1 VHTTAIP
8 GSIQKALWVR
18 RSDRSPILYWW
29 SLPLSLRAFATLFG
43 AGLSS
48 ARALVT
54 PSSALQGCADEV
66 AARPLTP
73 DVTCVSDVRAL
84 LEACHAGR
92 AKACTIAIF
101 PATRSDADLESAAPE
116 MRHDLEKLGFTLAI
130 APHGEGGMPY
140 QFCFR
145 VPGKVLEGIESLALD
160 RRFGG
165 NLGQVEM
172 ALLQGLALRP
182 NQRMRLSLVMENGQA
197 SLRGVARGGRR
208 RIYYLESG
216 KGFVGQ
222 FEQMTLR
229 EAVAERLR
237 SGWRRFP
244 FSVVMFLGLP
254 FFIGV
259 FWLQSLFAHRDGAPG
274 NAPRGE
280 PNV

>member
-1 VHTTAIP
+1 MHTTAIP

-29 SLPLSLRAFATLFG
+29 SLPLSLRAFAALYGEALGT
-43 AGLSS
+43 

-54 PSSALQGCADEV
+54 PSSALRGCAQEV
-66 AARPLTP
+66 GARPLAP

-84 LEACHAGR
+84 LEACDGGR
-92 AKACTIAIF
+92 AGACTIAIF
-101 PATRSDADLESAAPE
+101 PATRSDADLERAAPE
-116 MRHDLEKLGFTLAI
+116 MRDDLEKLGFTLAI
-130 APHGEGGMPY
+130 APRGEGGMKY
-140 QFCFR
+140 RFCFR
-145 VPGKVLEGIESLALD
+145 VPGKVLEGLESLALD
-160 RRFGG
+160 RRFDG

-182 NQRMRLSLVMENGQA
+182 NQRMRLSLVMANGQA
-197 SLRGVARGGRR
+197 SLQGVARGGRR

-222 FEQMTLR
+222 FEEMTLR

-259 FWLQSLFAHRDGAPG
+259 FWLQSLFAHRDALPG
-274 NAPRGE
+274 TAPRGE
-280 PNV
+280 SKV